1 LLLPLAPAT
10 MTAETIDLRSDTIT
24 RPTPEMLAAMAAAS
38 QGDDSRDGDPTV
50 QQLEALA
57 AQRCGKAAGLF
68 LPSGTM
74 ANLVAIL
81 AHTGRAGE
89 VLIEATSH
97 TLTSELGGIGAL
109 AGQFH
114 RPLPGHRGAIDID
127 ALRAA
132 IRSPGIRR
140 NQVGTALIQVETTHN
155 QAGGAVLPLAHM
167 AAVWDL
173 AQRYNVPVHVD
184 GARLFNAA
192 AALGVGVNVIG
203 QYADS
208 INFCISKGLSAPIGS
223 MLCGSEAFIEAA
235 RGYRRMVGGNLR
247 QAGPLAAAGIIA
259 IERMAGRLAED
270 HATAQ
275 QLARG
280 LAELDPTLV
289 DPATIETNIVRV
301 DVSRSPLT
309 ADEWASRLGAHDIR
323 VGAYGADRQLR
334 LVTHRHVDAAAI
346 DMVLATVRNMLRGT
360 A

>member
-1 LLLPLAPAT
+1 
-10 MTAETIDLRSDTIT
+10 MTPEPIDLRSDTIT
-24 RPTPEMLAAMAAAS
+24 RPTPEMLAAMAQAS
-38 QGDDSRDGDPTV
+38 HGDDSRDGDPTV

-57 AQRCGKAAGLF
+57 AQRCGKAAALF

-81 AHTGRAGE
+81 AHTARAGE

-97 TLTSELGGIGAL
+97 TLTSELGGLGAV
-109 AGQFH
+109 AGQFY

-132 IRSPGIRR
+132 IRPPGIRR
-140 NQVGTALIQVETTHN
+140 HQVGTALIQVETTHN

-173 AQRYNVPVHVD
+173 AQRFNVPVHVD

-192 AALGVGVNVIG
+192 AALGVDVDVIA

-208 INFCISKGLSAPIGS
+208 VNFCISKGLSAPIGS
-223 MLCGSEAFIEAA
+223 LLCGSHAFIEAA

-247 QAGPLAAAGIIA
+247 QAGPLAAAGIVA
-259 IERMAGRLAED
+259 IERMAARLADD

-280 LAELDPTLV
+280 LAQINPTLV

-301 DVSRSPLT
+301 DVSRSPLD
-309 ADEWASRLGAHDIR
+309 AEQWERKLAAHGIR
-323 VGAYGADRQLR
+323 VGAYGAERQLR
-334 LVTHRHVDAAAI
+334 LVTHRHIDAAAI
-346 DMVLATVRNMLRGT
+346 ETVLAAVRQMLQSRH
-360 A
+360 